1 MYSGKKRTETI
12 KHLYGGK
19 PKSTELWHAKK
30 SDPKTL
36 DSKTFFA
43 QFWPA
48 VQRALYSRLRT
59 AALYSRLGTAQK
71 KVPKRLS
78 HNSWKKIFFF
88 IFFKLGCALHVHIP
102 IKFQSNSNQIPINL
116 LKNKSPKYSGKFSEI
131 LGNFYFLIRQSPAVQ
146 RKKTYR
152 NN

>member
-19 PKSTELWHAKK
+19 PKSTESRHAKK

-48 VQRALYSRLRT
+48 VQRAPYSRLRT
-59 AALYSRLGTAQK
+59 AALYGGRVVNKKNYILTQPNIFDIGIFLFIKKKENIRL
-71 KVPKRLS
+71 
-78 HNSWKKIFFF
+78 KIKQ
-88 IFFKLGCALHVHIP
+88 FK
-102 IKFQSNSNQIPINL
+102 SINH
-116 LKNKSPKYSGKFSEI
+116 S
-131 LGNFYFLIRQSPAVQ
+131 
-146 RKKTYR
+146 
-152 NN
+152 

>member
-19 PKSTELWHAKK
+19 PKSTESRHAKK

-48 VQRALYSRLRT
+48 VQQAPYS
-59 AALYSRLGTAQK
+59 AAVQQAQIVRK
-71 KVPKRLS
+71 KL
-78 HNSWKKIFFF
+78 W
-88 IFFKLGCALHVHIP
+88 
-102 IKFQSNSNQIPINL
+102 
-116 LKNKSPKYSGKFSEI
+116 SPKF
-131 LGNFYFLIRQSPAVQ
+131 
-146 RKKTYR
+146 
-152 NN
+152 